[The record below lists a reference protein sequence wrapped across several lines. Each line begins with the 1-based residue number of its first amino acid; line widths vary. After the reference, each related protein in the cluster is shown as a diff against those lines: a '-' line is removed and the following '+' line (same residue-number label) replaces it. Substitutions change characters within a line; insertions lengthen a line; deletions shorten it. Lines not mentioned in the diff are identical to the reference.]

1 VYYSSVRDKKNERPL
16 RDERQLE
23 RDVNYM
29 QFLSQQGYSLT
40 RRSISMRWFP
50 ADLQEVFEPAAQ
62 SKKID
67 KDFDGLLSLISL
79 AGPDLRKYEYMKMMI
94 PKGYGATGRPFTRD
108 SQRNLA
114 FLLLGTVMDDVSK
127 RRAPLSYL
135 RVLTIFFLISPLVYC
150 KRYKNVAIIP

>member
-1 VYYSSVRDKKNERPL
+1 MYYSTVRDKKNEKPL
-16 RDERQLE
+16 KDEKQLDRDI
-23 RDVNYM
+23 DYM

-62 SKKID
+62 LKKID

-79 AGPDLRKYEYMKMMI
+79 AGPELGKYEYMKMMI
-94 PKGYGATGRPFTRD
+94 KKGYGQTGRPITRD

-114 FLLLGTVMDDVSK
+114 FLLLGTVMDDVRK

-135 RVLTIFFLISPLVYC
+135 RVLTIFF
-150 KRYKNVAIIP
+150 